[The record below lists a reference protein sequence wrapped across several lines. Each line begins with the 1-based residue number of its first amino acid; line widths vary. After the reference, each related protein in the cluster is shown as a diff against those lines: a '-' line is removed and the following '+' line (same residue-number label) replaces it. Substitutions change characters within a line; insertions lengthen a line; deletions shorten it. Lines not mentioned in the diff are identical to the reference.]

1 MGDKAYSLLQVI
13 PLVVSASI
21 VVSLVATVVPVG
33 RVLVLMP
40 LLLVGLM
47 LIAAIMTLA
56 AGATPYTCMVA
67 AATSY
72 EPVGIESEAGSLVEV
87 DDQDPVIHI

>member
-13 PLVVSASI
+13 PVVVSASI
-21 VVSLVATVVPVG
+21 VVALVATVVPVG
-33 RVLVLMP
+33 RVLVLM
-40 LLLVGLM
+40 LLVGLM

-56 AGATPYTCMVA
+56 AGAAPYTCMVA
-67 AATSY
+67 SATSF